1 MKKFKEYDSLDLA
14 KINSDVLELWKN
26 ENLFEKSIE
35 SREGSKPFVFFEG
48 PPSANGLPGIHHV
61 MGRAIKDLFCRYK
74 TLKGFMVK
82 RKAGWDAHGLPV
94 ELSVEKELGITK
106 EDINKTISITDYN
119 EHCKKTVMKYTS
131 VWNDLTEKMG
141 YWVDTKKPY
150 ITYDSKYIESVWFL
164 FKKLYN
170 KNLVY
175 KGYAIQPYSPSAG
188 TGLSSH
194 ELNLPGCY
202 KNVKDT
208 SVYVLFKSQKSTL
221 FNKLVS
227 GDVFFLAWTTTPW
240 TLAAN
245 TALAVG
251 KNIKYSLLKTH
262 NLYTGKKINVI
273 CASELIPFAF
283 RGFSQT
289 FDEKKFVFNKKKPLY
304 FEVESFLGEELVG
317 LKYEQLLKY
326 CQPYKNKENAFV
338 VVGGDFVTTE
348 GGTGIVHMAP
358 TFGADDKVVADK
370 NNIPGM
376 LVLNSDNEP
385 VPIVNKKGQYI
396 DCMGEFS
403 GRYVKSAY
411 SDSEKTSLDIDI
423 AVTLKKAG
431 LAFRVEKYEHSY
443 PHCWRTDKPVL
454 YYPLNSWFIKTSRE
468 KNKMIKNNEA
478 VFWQPKST
486 GDGRFKN
493 WLEGLNDWNLSRS
506 RFWGTPIP
514 IWRTENGKETLCV
527 GSVEELFNE
536 CVKSVKCGFMKKN
549 PFGAFSIGDMS
560 EKNYSCID
568 LHKHIV
574 DDIILC
580 SSRGEK
586 MFREP
591 DLMDVWFDSGAMP
604 YAQLHYPFE
613 NKNLIDEN
621 SYFPADF
628 IAEGVDQ
635 TRGWFFTLHAIS
647 TMCFNSVAFKSVISN
662 GLVLDSEGQKMS
674 KRLGNA
680 IDPFRLLERFGSDP
694 VRWYMITN
702 ANPWENI
709 KFNID
714 GVEEV
719 KRKFFGT
726 LFNTYSFFT
735 LYANIDGFF
744 NSEKSVPIN
753 KRSLLDRWIL
763 SELNLLIINCDT
775 DYDSLDATS
784 VGRRVQDFVI
794 NNLSNWYVRLCRR
807 RFWKNV
813 YGPEKIA
820 AFQTLYECL
829 LVVCKIASPIAP
841 FYCDVLYRDLTTN
854 NQKNYQSVHLDFWPK
869 PDKLV
874 IDKDLIKKMEVVQK
888 ITSLALSLRKKL
900 KIRVRQPLA
909 SVSIIAGAGASLVLN
924 NELLNLLKLELN
936 VKSVN
941 FVTQSSSFVEKKLF
955 PNFRIIGK
963 KHGALMKEIA
973 AAVSG
978 LDKNHVIQFE
988 KTKKVKLSLSSG
1000 NIILSNDELIIK
1012 TTSVPGWSVV
1022 TSDDFTVALD
1032 TNINKELFKEGVARE
1047 FINRVQNIRK
1057 SLGFSVTDIIKITA
1071 LCESEI
1077 CDSIKEN
1084 LNYIKKEVL
1093 SSDVVFVEKKPN
1105 KHEEVEINGTKV
1117 YIALNLK
1124 S

>member
-14 KINSDVLELWKN
+14 KINSDVLELWRN
-26 ENLFEKSIE
+26 ERLFKKSIE
-35 SREGSKPFVFFEG
+35 SRDGSRPFVFFEG

-61 MGRAIKDLFCRYK
+61 MGRTIKDLFCRYK
-74 TLKGFMVK
+74 TLKGFLVK

-94 ELSVEKELGITK
+94 ELSVERELGITK
-106 EDINKTISITDYN
+106 EDIDKTISITDYN

-164 FKKLYN
+164 FKKLYK

-175 KGYAIQPYSPSAG
+175 KGYAIQPYSPPAG

-208 SVYVLFKSQKSTL
+208 SVYALFKSQKSTL

-245 TALAVG
+245 TGLAVG
-251 KNIKYSLLKTH
+251 KNIKYSLLVTH
-262 NLYTGKKINVI
+262 NLYTGKKINVV
-273 CASELIPFAF
+273 CATELIPVAF
-283 RGFSQT
+283 RGFSQV
-289 FDEKKFVFNKKKPLY
+289 FDEKKCVFDKKNPQY
-304 FEVESFLGEELVG
+304 YEVGSFLGEEFVG

-338 VVGGDFVTTE
+338 VVAGDFVTTE

-358 TFGADDKVVADK
+358 TFGADDKIVADK

-376 LVLNSDNEP
+376 LVLNNDNEP

-403 GRYVKSAY
+403 GRYVKTAY
-411 SDSEKTSLDIDI
+411 SDSEKTSLDVDI
-423 AVTLKKAG
+423 SVTLKKAG

-454 YYPLNSWFIKTSRE
+454 YYPLNSWFIKTSSE
-468 KNKMIKNNEA
+468 KDKMIKKNED

-514 IWRTENGKETLCV
+514 IWRTECGKETLCI

-549 PFGAFSIGDMS
+549 PLEVFSIGDMS
-560 EKNYSCID
+560 EKNYSRVD
-568 LHKHIV
+568 LHKHVV
-574 DDIILC
+574 DNIILC
-580 SSRGEK
+580 SSLGKK

-613 NKNLIDEN
+613 NKDLIDRG

-662 GLVLDSEGQKMS
+662 GLVLDSKGQKMS

-680 IDPFRLLERFGSDP
+680 IDPFKLLDKFGSDP

-735 LYANIDGFF
+735 LYANIDGFL
-744 NSEKSVPIN
+744 NSEKSIPVDE
-753 KRSLLDRWIL
+753 RSLLDRWIL
-763 SELNLLIINCDT
+763 SELNLLIINCDS
-775 DYDSLDATS
+775 DYSSLDATS
-784 VGRRVQDFVI
+784 AGRRIQDFVI

-813 YGPEKIA
+813 YGQEKIA

-829 LVVCKIASPIAP
+829 LVISKIASPIAP
-841 FYCDVLYRDLTTN
+841 FYCDVLYRDLITN
-854 NQKNYQSVHLDFWPK
+854 GQKNYQSVHLDFWPK
-869 PDKLV
+869 TNKLI
-874 IDKDLIKKMEVVQK
+874 IDKDLIKKMDVVQK

-909 SVSIIAGAGASLVLN
+909 SVSIISGTDVSLALD
-924 NELLNLLKLELN
+924 NELLDLLKLELN

-941 FVTQSSSFVEKKLF
+941 FVTQSSSFVEKKLS

-963 KHGALMKEIA
+963 KYGALMKEIA
-973 AAVSG
+973 TAISV
-978 LDKNHVIQFE
+978 LDNSQVVQFE
-988 KTKKVKLSLSSG
+988 KTKKIELSLSKRS
-1000 NIILSNDELIIK
+1000 IILSNDDLIIK
-1012 TTSVPGWSVV
+1012 TKSVPGWSVV

-1032 TNINKELFKEGVARE
+1032 TNITEGLLKEGVARE

-1057 SLGFSVTDIIKITA
+1057 GLGFAVTDIVKISA
-1071 LCESEI
+1071 LCENEI
-1077 CDSIKEN
+1077 RDSIKEN

-1093 SSDVVFVEKKPN
+1093 SCDIVFVEKKPN

-1117 YIALNLK
+1117 YIALNLM